1 MIGNIIGA
9 GISAAGSLAGAYL
22 QAKSQQK
29 INQRNLE
36 YQQEANRLSVD
47 LANSAHQREVDDLRA
62 AGLNPILS
70 AGGSGAQTPSIGAVT
85 AENPYNGLS
94 HSAQA
99 VSREIGRLFTDQ
111 VALNNEQTAA
121 QTDNIRAQLVQIES
135 DAELKKAMADSI
147 RSGRNVFDLG
157 KETITPAAESFGE
170 WLGNSAFKAKQWMS
184 NEFNRL
190 RGVSDPP
197 KRIMYKD
204 GRYHSLFDLWEKDRD
219 YVEQYLRRQK

>member
-1 MIGNIIGA
+1 MVGNIIGA
-9 GISAAGSLAGAYL
+9 GISAAGSLAGALL
-22 QAKSQQK
+22 QARSQEK

-47 LANSAHQREVDDLRA
+47 LANSAHQREVADLRA

-85 AENPYNGLS
+85 AENPYSGLS

-111 VALNNEQTAA
+111 VALSNEQTSA
-121 QTDNIRAQLVQIES
+121 QTDNIRAQRVQIES

-147 RSGRNVFDLG
+147 RAGRGILDLG
-157 KETITPAAESFGE
+157 TEVVKPAVESFGE
-170 WLGNSAFKAKQWMS
+170 WLGNKAFSAWNFMK
-184 NEFNRL
+184 NEFKGRDKSPSRFYYKGRRYTPEQML
-190 RGVSDPP
+190 RAMSDEE
-197 KRIMYKD
+197 YK
-204 GRYHSLFDLWEKDRD
+204 EKF
-219 YVEQYLRRQK
+219 LK